1 MKAALSTEGK
11 MMTHSALSSKS
22 GGMSSGMSRISLRTV
37 PQLSRRSVSFL
48 SSFAERGRATRAHDI
63 SNEINRLSTQAKAK
77 TEPVCCGAKKQSAAS
92 KKATATFAA
101 RAESLLAT
109 TPASK
114 GEWGVLIA
122 DADSGETL
130 YEQNADKYFVP
141 ASNMKLFT
149 TALALA
155 KLGP

>member
-63 SNEINRLSTQAKAK
+63 SNEINRLSTNHLDVVFWAKSIIEFPFARCNPE
-77 TEPVCCGAKKQSAAS
+77 TWFRNRSEEHTSELQSRQYLVCRLLLEKKKNS
-92 KKATATFAA
+92 
-101 RAESLLAT
+101 
-109 TPASK
+109 TP
-114 GEWGVLIA
+114 
-122 DADSGETL
+122 
-130 YEQNADKYFVP
+130 
-141 ASNMKLFT
+141 
-149 TALALA
+149 
-155 KLGP
+155 